1 MAATAAERILALA
14 AYLNEHRRDEVTLD
28 DIARDVPGYRED
40 GDADAGAPLVS
51 RTPPWE
57 AIRKKVRRDLD
68 DLDDQWGIGVD
79 YDDAEH
85 HYRLAPPFFTTKERA
100 ALISAAAVVAV
111 EGLTDAEPGAIGSQ
125 VDDSTSRVVVRV
137 HDLVADFRDAIASRT
152 PLTFVHEGRVRRL
165 EPFALGV
172 WRNHWYVAG
181 ADPDHDGQLRRFRLD
196 RIDAPAPGGHLAA
209 AGEPESFTVP
219 DWFDVDK
226 AFDFDPNSW
235 GKDAP
240 LDARVRVGPDHAA
253 AFLQEFGGEIVTRTP
268 DAVIVG
274 LPVRHYESFRNRLFQ
289 LRANAVVIEPPELVA
304 LVRAHLQAV
313 AG

>member
-28 DIARDVPGYRED
+28 DIARDVPGYA
-40 GDADAGAPLVS
+40 GDDNADASELVAKS
-51 RTPPWE
+51 PEWE
-57 AIRKKVRRDLD
+57 ATRKKLRRDLA
-68 DLDDQWGIGVD
+68 DLDEEWGIEVD
-79 YDDAEH
+79 YDDARH
-85 HYRLAPPFFTTKERA
+85 CYRLAPPFFTTKERA

-111 EGLTDAEPGAIGSQ
+111 EGLGNAEPGAIGSQ

-137 HDLVADFRDAIASRT
+137 HRLVADFRDAIASHT
-152 PLTFVHEGRVRRL
+152 PLTFVHEERVRRI

-172 WRNHWYVAG
+172 WRNRWYVAG

-196 RIDAPAPGGHLAA
+196 RIDARAPGGHLET

-240 LDARVRVGPDHAA
+240 LDARVRVGPDHAS
-253 AFLQEFGGEIVTRTP
+253 AFLQEFGGEVVTRTT

-289 LRANAVVIEPPELVA
+289 FRGNAVVIEPPELVN
-304 LVRAHLQAV
+304 LVRAHLTAV